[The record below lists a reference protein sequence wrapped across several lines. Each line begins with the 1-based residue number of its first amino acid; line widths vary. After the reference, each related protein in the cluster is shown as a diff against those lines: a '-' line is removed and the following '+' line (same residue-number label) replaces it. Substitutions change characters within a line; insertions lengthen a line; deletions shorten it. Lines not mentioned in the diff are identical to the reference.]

1 MKRIKS
7 VLLLT
12 IVAGGMFY
20 GGWTL
25 ISPTKA
31 FATYG
36 ACCATSADCAGDGNL
51 CNAPGPLGLMPCSAD
66 KAGYCDSAPVKGIAL
81 TE

>member
-7 VLLLT
+7 VLMIT
-12 IVAGGMFY
+12 MVAGGMFY

-31 FATYG
+31 FATG
-36 ACCATSADCAGDGNL
+36 TCCATSADCPGAGNL
-51 CNAPGPLGLMPCSAD
+51 CNAPGPLGLMDCSTD
-66 KAGYCDSAPVKGIAL
+66 KKGYCDIQIISL
-81 TE
+81 E

>member
-7 VLLLT
+7 ALLLAM
-12 IVAGGMFY
+12 VAGGMFY

-31 FATYG
+31 FATG
-36 ACCATSADCAGDGNL
+36 TCCATSADCVGAGNL
-51 CNAPGPLGLMPCSAD
+51 CNTPASLGLMDCSPD
-66 KAGYCDSAPVKGIAL
+66 KKGYCDIQIIQF
-81 TE
+81 E